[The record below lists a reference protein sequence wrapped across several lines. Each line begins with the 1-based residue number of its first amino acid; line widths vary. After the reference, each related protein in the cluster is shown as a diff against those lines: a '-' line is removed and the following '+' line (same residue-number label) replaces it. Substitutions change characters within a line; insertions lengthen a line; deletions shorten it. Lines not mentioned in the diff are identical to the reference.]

1 MKREKPLLYN
11 YIISLTEICFA
22 FIKINILYID
32 QYIVQSEESA
42 NLLGTETISVWWFYG
57 MTLTPITDPNDDTL
71 AIKKS

>member
-1 MKREKPLLYN
+1 MTDRTYNGIHSMVSNMQGTMKREKPLLYN

-42 NLLGTETISVWWFYG
+42 NLLGTETISV
-57 MTLTPITDPNDDTL
+57 
-71 AIKKS
+71 